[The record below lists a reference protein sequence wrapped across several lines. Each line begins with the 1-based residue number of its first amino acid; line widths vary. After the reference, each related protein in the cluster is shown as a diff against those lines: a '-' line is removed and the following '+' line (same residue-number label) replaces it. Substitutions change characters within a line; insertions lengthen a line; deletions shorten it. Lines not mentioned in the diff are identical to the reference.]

1 MADSEPE
8 HKILRRSRRLKIKLI
23 KMSLWQT
30 IISNLPEVEGP
41 TQKFL
46 SFREKLKWTGIVLV
60 IFFVLGL
67 MPLFGLGINA
77 LQRFETLS
85 IILGAEFG
93 SLISLG
99 IGPIVT
105 ASIILQLLNGSG
117 IWKFDLT
124 KPEGKKSFQG
134 TQKFLALF
142 FIIFESAIYVF
153 LGGLAPPEQFKGT
166 NFYFQLQL
174 ILIFQLFLGGMLILF
189 LDEVV
194 SKWGFGSGISL
205 FIAAGVSKS
214 LFIQAFNWLPGPS
227 GLAGVTYSSGAFP
240 AFFQSL
246 VIGDVTT
253 ALIMASAVI
262 STILVFVIA
271 VYAQSMKVDIPLSF
285 GMIRGH
291 GIRWPLSFVYTSNI
305 PVILVAALIANFQ
318 LWGSLLQ
325 NVGWPLLGT
334 FSASTG
340 QPISGFVYWLQGPD
354 IVRNVIQQHSLL
366 IGISPYVQALV
377 YMLFFILGSVV
388 FSIFWVQTAGMDAK
402 SQAQQMISS
411 GLQIPGFRK
420 DERVLERLLNR
431 YIWPLTIMGGITVG
445 FLAALADLTGA
456 LTSGTGILLTV
467 MIVYRLYED
476 IAKQH
481 MMDMNPMLR
490 KFMGG

>member
-1 MADSEPE
+1 
-8 HKILRRSRRLKIKLI
+8 
-23 KMSLWQT
+23 MSFWQT
-30 IISNLPEVEGP
+30 FISNLPEVEGP
-41 TQKFL
+41 TQKTL
-46 SFREKLKWTGIVLV
+46 SFREKLKWTGIVLL

-105 ASIILQLLNGSG
+105 ASIVLQLLNGSG

-124 KPEGKKSFQG
+124 TQEGKKNFQG
-134 TQKFLALF
+134 TQKFLSLF
-142 FIIFESAIYVF
+142 FIIFESAIYIF
-153 LGGLAPPEQFKGT
+153 LGGLAPAEEFVGT
-166 NFYFQLQL
+166 GFYFQLQL
-174 ILIFQLFLGGMLILF
+174 VLIFQLFLGGILILF

-194 SKWGFGSGISL
+194 SKWGFGSGIGL

-227 GLAGVTYSSGAFP
+227 GLAGVTYASGAVP

-246 VIGDVTT
+246 VNGDVTT
-253 ALIMASAVI
+253 ALIMISAVL

-271 VYAQSMKVDIPLSF
+271 VYSQAMKVEIPLSF
-285 GMIRGH
+285 GIIRGH
-291 GIRWPLSFVYTSNI
+291 GIRWPLSFIYTSNI

-318 LWGSLLQ
+318 LWGRLLQ
-325 NVGWPLLGT
+325 NAGYPLLGT

-340 QPISGFVYWLQGPD
+340 NPISGFVYWLQGPS
-354 IVRNVIQQHSLL
+354 IVRSIIQQHTMF
-366 IGISPYVQALV
+366 IGFEPYMQAMV
-377 YMLFFILGSVV
+377 YMLFFIIGSVM

-402 SQAQQMISS
+402 SQARQMISS

-420 DERVLERLLNR
+420 DERVLESLLNR

-445 FLAALADLTGA
+445 FLAAIADLAGA
-456 LTSGTGILLTV
+456 LSSGTGILLTV
-467 MIVYRLYED
+467 MIIYRLYED
-476 IAKQH
+476 IARQH
-481 MMDMNPMLR
+481 MIDMNPMMR

>member
-1 MADSEPE
+1 
-8 HKILRRSRRLKIKLI
+8 
-23 KMSLWQT
+23 MSVWKT

-41 TQKFL
+41 TQKIL
-46 SFREKLKWTGIVLV
+46 SFREKLKWTGVVLV
-60 IFFVLGL
+60 IFFTLGL

-105 ASIILQLLNGSG
+105 ASIVLQLLNGSG

-124 KPEGKKSFQG
+124 TTEGKTTFQG
-134 TQKFLALF
+134 TQKFLSLF

-153 LGGLAPPEQFKGT
+153 LGGLAPAEQFRGT
-166 NFYFQLQL
+166 GFYFQLQL
-174 ILIFQLFLGGMLILF
+174 ILIFQLFLGGLLILF

-214 LFIQAFNWLPGPS
+214 IFIQAFNWLPGVGGS
-227 GLAGVTYSSGAFP
+227 AGLTYSSGRVIE
-240 AFFQSL
+240 FFQAL
-246 VIGDVTT
+246 VAGDVTT
-253 ALIMASAVI
+253 ALLAISAI
-262 STILVFVIA
+262 IFTILVFVIA
-271 VYAQSMKVDIPLSF
+271 VYAQAMKVEIPLSF
-285 GMIRGH
+285 GMVRGH
-291 GIRWPLSFVYTSNI
+291 GIRWPLSFIYTSNI

-318 LWGSLLQ
+318 LWGRLLQ

-340 QPISGFVYWLQGPD
+340 QPISGFVYWIQGPD
-354 IVRNVIQQHSLL
+354 IVRSIIQQHTLF
-366 IGISPYVQALV
+366 IGAAPYFQALF
-377 YMLFFILGSVV
+377 YLLFFILGSVI

-411 GLQIPGFRK
+411 GLQIPGFRR

-456 LTSGTGILLTV
+456 LSRGTGILLTV
-467 MIVYRLYED
+467 MIIYRLYED
-476 IAKQH
+476 IARQH
-481 MMDMNPMLR
+481 MMDMNPMMR

>member
-1 MADSEPE
+1 
-8 HKILRRSRRLKIKLI
+8 
-23 KMSLWQT
+23 MSLWQT

-41 TQKFL
+41 TQKIL
-46 SFREKLKWTGIVLV
+46 SFREKLKWTSIVLV

-105 ASIILQLLNGSG
+105 ASIVLQLLNGSG

-124 KPEGKKSFQG
+124 TPDGKRNFQG
-134 TQKFLALF
+134 TQKFMSLF
-142 FIIFESAIYVF
+142 FIVFESSIYVL
-153 LGGLAPPEQFKGT
+153 LGGLAPAEQFKGT
-166 NFYFQLQL
+166 GFYFQLQL
-174 ILIFQLFLGGMLILF
+174 ILIFQLILGGILILF

-214 LFIQAFNWLPGPS
+214 IFIRAFNWLPGPS
-227 GLAGVTYSSGAFP
+227 GLAGVTYSSGAVP

-253 ALIMASAVI
+253 ALIMISSII
-262 STILVFVIA
+262 STILVFAIA
-271 VYAQSMKVDIPLSF
+271 VYAQAMKVEIPLSF
-285 GMIRGH
+285 GMVRGH
-291 GIRWPLSFVYTSNI
+291 GIRWPLSFIYTSNI

-318 LWGSLLQ
+318 LWGRLLQ
-325 NVGWPLLGT
+325 NVGYPFLGS
-334 FSASTG
+334 FSTSTG
-340 QPISGFVYWLQGPD
+340 QPISGFVYWLQGPS
-354 IVRNVIQQHSLL
+354 IVSNIIQQHTLF
-366 IGISPYVQALV
+366 IGINPYLQALV
-377 YMLFFILGSVV
+377 YILFFIVGSVI

-420 DERVLERLLNR
+420 DERVLERLLKR
-431 YIWPLTIMGGITVG
+431 YIWPLTIMGGVTVG
-445 FLAALADLTGA
+445 FLAAFADLTGA
-456 LTSGTGILLTV
+456 LSSGTGILLAV

-476 IAKQH
+476 IARQH

>member
-1 MADSEPE
+1 
-8 HKILRRSRRLKIKLI
+8 
-23 KMSLWQT
+23 MSLWQN
-30 IISNLPEVEGP
+30 IIMNLPEVEGP
-41 TQKFL
+41 TQKVL

-60 IFFVLGL
+60 LFFILGL
-67 MPLFGLGINA
+67 IPLFGLGINA

-105 ASIILQLLNGSG
+105 ASIVLQLLNGSG
-117 IWKFDLT
+117 IWKFDLS
-124 KPEGKKSFQG
+124 KPEGKRNFQG
-134 TQKFLALF
+134 TQKFLSLF
-142 FIIFESAIYVF
+142 FILFESTIYVF
-153 LGGLAPPEQFKGT
+153 LGGLAPAEQFRGT
-166 NFYFQLQL
+166 GFYLQLQL
-174 ILIFQLFLGGMLILF
+174 ILVFQLFLGGILILF

-214 LFIQAFNWLPGPS
+214 IFVQAFNWLPGPS
-227 GLAGVTYSSGAFP
+227 GLAGVTYSSGAVP

-246 VIGDVTT
+246 VNGDVTT
-253 ALIMASAVI
+253 ALIMVSAVL

-271 VYAQSMKVDIPLSF
+271 VYAQAMKVEIPLSF

-291 GIRWPLSFVYTSNI
+291 GVRWPLSFIYTSNI

-318 LWGSLLQ
+318 LWGKLLQ
-325 NVGWPLLGT
+325 NIGHPLLGT

-340 QPISGFVYWLQGPD
+340 RPISGFVYWLQGPD
-354 IVRNVIQQHSLL
+354 IIRNIIQQHTIF
-366 IGISPYVQALV
+366 IGYAQYLQALF
-377 YMLFFILGSVV
+377 YLIFFIIGSVV

-402 SQAQQMISS
+402 TQAQQMISS

-445 FLAALADLTGA
+445 FLASLADLTGA
-456 LTSGTGILLTV
+456 LSRGTGILLTV

-476 IAKQH
+476 IARQH

>member
-1 MADSEPE
+1 
-8 HKILRRSRRLKIKLI
+8 
-23 KMSLWQT
+23 MSIWQT

-105 ASIILQLLNGSG
+105 ASIVLQLLNGSG

-124 KPEGKKSFQG
+124 KPEGKRTFQG
-134 TQKFLALF
+134 TQKFLSLF
-142 FIIFESAIYVF
+142 FIIFESAIYIF
-153 LGGLAPPEQFKGT
+153 LGGLAPAEQFKGT
-166 NFYFQLQL
+166 GFYFQLQL
-174 ILIFQLFLGGMLILF
+174 ILIFQLFLGGLLIMF

-227 GLAGVTYSSGAFP
+227 GLAGVTYASGAVP

-246 VIGDVTT
+246 VNGDVTT
-253 ALIMASAVI
+253 ALVMISAVV
-262 STILVFVIA
+262 STIFVFAIA
-271 VYAQSMKVDIPLSF
+271 VYAQAMKVEIPLSF

-291 GIRWPLSFVYTSNI
+291 GIRWPLSFIYTSNI

-318 LWGSLLQ
+318 LWGRLLQ
-325 NVGWPLLGT
+325 NIGWPLLGT

-340 QPISGFVYWLQGPD
+340 NPISGFVYWLQGPD
-354 IVRNVIQQHSLL
+354 IVRSVIQQHPLL
-366 IGISPYVQALV
+366 IGLAPYMQALV
-377 YMLFFILGSVV
+377 YMLFFIVGSVM

-402 SQAQQMISS
+402 SQAKQMISS

-456 LTSGTGILLTV
+456 LSSGTGILLTV

-476 IAKQH
+476 IARQH
-481 MMDMNPMLR
+481 MMDMNPMMR

>member
-1 MADSEPE
+1 
-8 HKILRRSRRLKIKLI
+8 
-23 KMSLWQT
+23 MSVWQT

-41 TQKFL
+41 TQKTL
-46 SFREKLKWTGIVLV
+46 SFREKLKWTGIALL

-105 ASIILQLLNGSG
+105 ASIVLQLLNGSG

-124 KPEGKKSFQG
+124 TPDGKRTFQG
-134 TQKFLALF
+134 TQKFLAIF
-142 FIIFESAIYVF
+142 FIIFESAIYVL
-153 LGGLAPPEQFKGT
+153 LGGLAPSEQFAGT
-166 NFYFQLQL
+166 PFYFQLQL

-214 LFIQAFNWLPGPS
+214 VFLQAFNWIVPPG
-227 GLAGVTYSSGAFP
+227 SSYPPGAIP
-240 AFFQSL
+240 AFFVSL
-246 VIGDVTT
+246 INGDVTT
-253 ALIMASAVI
+253 ALIMTAAVVA
-262 STILVFVIA
+262 TILVFVIA
-271 VYAQSMKVDIPLSF
+271 VYAQSMKVEIPLSF
-285 GMIRGH
+285 GIVRGH
-291 GIRWPLSFVYTSNI
+291 GIRWPLSFIYTSNI

-318 LWGSLLQ
+318 LWGRLLQ
-325 NVGWPLLGT
+325 NTGFPLLGT
-334 FSASTG
+334 FSSSTG

-354 IVRNVIQQHSLL
+354 IIRNIIQQHTLF
-366 IGISPYVQALV
+366 IGAAPYLQALF
-377 YMLFFILGSVV
+377 YILFFILGSVI
-388 FSIFWVQTAGMDAK
+388 FSIFWVQTAGMDSK
-402 SQAQQMISS
+402 SQAKQMISS

-445 FLAALADLTGA
+445 FLAAFADLTGA
-456 LTSGTGILLTV
+456 LSSGTGLLLTV

-476 IAKQH
+476 IARQH

>member
-1 MADSEPE
+1 
-8 HKILRRSRRLKIKLI
+8 
-23 KMSLWQT
+23 MSLWQT

-41 TQKFL
+41 TQKTL

-60 IFFVLGL
+60 IFFTLGL
-67 MPLFGLGINA
+67 MPLFGLGTNA

-105 ASIILQLLNGSG
+105 ASIVLQLLNGSG
-117 IWKFDLT
+117 IWKFDLAI
-124 KPEGKKSFQG
+124 PEGKKTFQG
-134 TQKFLALF
+134 TQKFLSLF
-142 FIIFESAIYVF
+142 FILFEASIYVF
-153 LGGLAPPEQFKGT
+153 LGGLSPDGFAGVVTKANPIFLSLE
-166 NFYFQLQL
+166 L
-174 ILIFQLFLGGMLILF
+174 ILIFQLFLGGLLILF

-205 FIAAGVSKS
+205 FIAANVSKS
-214 LFIQAFNWLPGPS
+214 LFLRAFNWIIPPGT
-227 GLAGVTYSSGAFP
+227 TYPPGAIP

-246 VIGDVTT
+246 VNGDVTT
-253 ALIMASAVI
+253 ALIMISAVI

-271 VYAQSMKVDIPLSF
+271 VYAQSMKVEIPLSF
-285 GMIRGH
+285 GMVRGH
-291 GIRWPLSFVYTSNI
+291 GIRWPLSFMYTSNI

-318 LWGSLLQ
+318 LWGRLLQ
-325 NVGWPLLGT
+325 NIGHAWLGT
-334 FSASTG
+334 FSTSTG
-340 QPISGFVYWLQGPD
+340 QPISGFVYWLQGPS
-354 IVRNVIQQHSLL
+354 IVRDIIQQHTIF
-366 IGISPYVQALV
+366 IGYAQYLQALV
-377 YMLFFILGSVV
+377 FMMFFIVGSVI

-402 SQAQQMISS
+402 SQAKQMISS

-431 YIWPLTIMGGITVG
+431 YIWPLTIMGGISIG
-445 FLAALADLTGA
+445 FLAAFADLTGA
-456 LTSGTGILLTV
+456 LTSGTGLLLTV

-481 MMDMNPMLR
+481 MMDMNPMMR

>member
-1 MADSEPE
+1 
-8 HKILRRSRRLKIKLI
+8 
-23 KMSLWQT
+23 MSLWQT

-41 TQKFL
+41 TQKML
-46 SFREKLKWTGIVLV
+46 SFKEKLKWTGIVLV

-105 ASIILQLLNGSG
+105 ASIVLQLLNGSG

-124 KPEGKKSFQG
+124 TPDGKKSFQG
-134 TQKFLALF
+134 TQKFLSLF
-142 FIIFESAIYVF
+142 FIVFESAIYVF
-153 LGGLAPPEQFKGT
+153 LGGLAPAEQFRGT
-166 NFYFQLQL
+166 GFYFQLQL
-174 ILIFQLFLGGMLILF
+174 ILIFQLFLGGLLILF

-227 GLAGVTYSSGAFP
+227 GLAGVTYASGAVP

-246 VIGDVTT
+246 VNGDVTT
-253 ALIMASAVI
+253 ALIMISAVI

-271 VYAQSMKVDIPLSF
+271 VYAQAMKVEIPLSF
-285 GMIRGH
+285 GIVRGH
-291 GIRWPLSFVYTSNI
+291 GIRWPLSFIYTSNI

-318 LWGSLLQ
+318 LWGRLLQ
-325 NVGWPLLGT
+325 NVGYPFLGN

-366 IGISPYVQALV
+366 IGLSPYLQALV
-377 YMLFFILGSVV
+377 YMLFFILGSVM
-388 FSIFWVQTAGMDAK
+388 FSIFWVQTAGMDAR
-402 SQAQQMISS
+402 SQAKQMISS

-456 LTSGTGILLTV
+456 LSSGTGILLTV

-476 IAKQH
+476 IARQH

-490 KFMGG
+490 RFMGG

>member
-1 MADSEPE
+1 
-8 HKILRRSRRLKIKLI
+8 
-23 KMSLWQT
+23 MSVWQT

-41 TQKFL
+41 TQKIL
-46 SFREKLKWTGIVLV
+46 SFREKLKWTGIVLI
-60 IFFVLGL
+60 IFFILQL
-67 MPLFGLGINA
+67 MPLFGLGVNA
-77 LQRFETLS
+77 LQQFELIS
-85 IILGAEFG
+85 VILGAEFG

-105 ASIILQLLNGSG
+105 ASIVLQLLNGSG

-124 KPEGKKSFQG
+124 TAEGKKSFQG
-134 TQKFLALF
+134 TQKFLSLF

-153 LGGLAPPEQFKGT
+153 LGGLAPAEQFRGT
-166 NFYFQLQL
+166 GFYFQLQL
-174 ILIFQLFLGGMLILF
+174 ILIFQLFLGGLLILF

-214 LFIQAFNWLPGPS
+214 LFIQAFNWLPGPA
-227 GLAGVTYSSGAFP
+227 GLAGVTYSAGAIP

-246 VIGDVTT
+246 VNGDVTT
-253 ALIMASAVI
+253 ALIMISAVL

-271 VYAQSMKVDIPLSF
+271 VYAQAMKVEIPLSF

-291 GIRWPLSFVYTSNI
+291 GIRWPLAFIYTSNI

-318 LWGSLLQ
+318 LWGRLLQ
-325 NVGWPLLGT
+325 NTGWHLLGT
-334 FSASTG
+334 FSTSTG

-354 IVRNVIQQHSLL
+354 IVQNIIRQHTML
-366 IGISPYVQALV
+366 IGLAPYLQALV
-377 YMLFFILGSVV
+377 YMLFFILGSVM

-402 SQAQQMISS
+402 SQAKQMISS

-445 FLAALADLTGA
+445 FLAAFADLTGA
-456 LTSGTGILLTV
+456 LSSGTGILLTV

-476 IAKQH
+476 IARQH

>member
-1 MADSEPE
+1 
-8 HKILRRSRRLKIKLI
+8 
-23 KMSLWQT
+23 MSIWQT

-41 TQKFL
+41 TQKML
-46 SFREKLKWTGIVLV
+46 SFREKLKWTGIVLL
-60 IFFVLGL
+60 IFFILGL
-67 MPLFGLGINA
+67 MPLFGLGVNS

-105 ASIILQLLNGSG
+105 ASIVLQLLNGSG
-117 IWKFDLT
+117 IWKFDLST
-124 KPEGKKSFQG
+124 PEGKKKFQG
-134 TQKFLALF
+134 TQKFLSLF
-142 FIIFESAIYVF
+142 FILFESAIYVF
-153 LGGLAPPEQFKGT
+153 LGGLSPAEQFKGT
-166 NFYFQLQL
+166 GFYFQLQL
-174 ILIFQLFLGGMLILF
+174 ILIFQLFLGGLLILF

-214 LFIQAFNWLPGPS
+214 LFLRAFNWIVPPGAIEPP
-227 GLAGVTYSSGAFP
+227 GAIP
-240 AFFQSL
+240 AFFVSI
-246 VIGDVTT
+246 VSGNVTG
-253 ALIMASAVI
+253 ALLAVSAVL
-262 STILVFVIA
+262 STLFVFAIA
-271 VYAQSMKVDIPLSF
+271 VYAQAMKVEIPLSF
-285 GMIRGH
+285 GIVRGH
-291 GIRWPLSFVYTSNI
+291 GIRWPLSFIYTSNI

-318 LWGSLLQ
+318 LWGRLLQ
-325 NVGWPLLGT
+325 NAGWPLLGS
-334 FSASTG
+334 FGSQG

-354 IVRNVIQQHSLL
+354 LIRGVIQQHTLF
-366 IGISPYVQALV
+366 IGASAYVQALV
-377 YMLFFILGSVV
+377 YMLFFIVGSVV

-402 SQAQQMISS
+402 SQAKQMISS

-420 DERVLERLLNR
+420 DERVLERLLSR

-456 LTSGTGILLTV
+456 LTSGTGLLLTV

-476 IAKQH
+476 IARQH

>member
-1 MADSEPE
+1 
-8 HKILRRSRRLKIKLI
+8 
-23 KMSLWQT
+23 MSIWQT

-105 ASIILQLLNGSG
+105 ASIVLQLLNGSG

-124 KPEGKKSFQG
+124 KPEGKRTFQG
-134 TQKFLALF
+134 TQKFLSLF

-153 LGGLAPPEQFKGT
+153 LGGLAPAEQFQGSG
-166 NFYFQLQL
+166 FYFQLQL
-174 ILIFQLFLGGMLILF
+174 ILIFQLFLGGLLIMF

-227 GLAGVTYSSGAFP
+227 GLAGVTYSSGAVP

-246 VIGDVTT
+246 VNGDVTT
-253 ALIMASAVI
+253 ALIMVSAVI
-262 STILVFVIA
+262 STIFVFVIA
-271 VYAQSMKVDIPLSF
+271 VYAQAMKVEIPLSF

-291 GIRWPLSFVYTSNI
+291 GIRWPLSFIYTSNI

-318 LWGSLLQ
+318 LWGRLLQ
-325 NVGWPLLGT
+325 NIGWPLLGT

-340 QPISGFVYWLQGPD
+340 NPISGFVYWLQGPD
-354 IVRNVIQQHSLL
+354 IVRSVIQQHNLL
-366 IGISPYVQALV
+366 IGLAPYLQALV
-377 YMLFFILGSVV
+377 YMLFFIVGSVM

-402 SQAQQMISS
+402 SQAKQMISS

-456 LTSGTGILLTV
+456 LSSGTGILLTV

-476 IAKQH
+476 IARQH
-481 MMDMNPMLR
+481 MMDMNPMMR

>member
-1 MADSEPE
+1 
-8 HKILRRSRRLKIKLI
+8 
-23 KMSLWQT
+23 MSIWQT

-41 TQKFL
+41 SQKIL
-46 SFREKLKWTGIVLV
+46 SFREKMKWTGIVLV
-60 IFFVLGL
+60 IFFILGL

-93 SLISLG
+93 SIISLG

-105 ASIILQLLNGSG
+105 ASIVLQLLNGSG
-117 IWKFDLT
+117 IWKFDLAT
-124 KPEGKKSFQG
+124 PEGKKTFQG

-142 FIIFESAIYVF
+142 FILFESAIYVF
-153 LGGLAPPEQFKGT
+153 LGGLAPAEQFKGT
-166 NFYFQLQL
+166 GFYFQLQL
-174 ILIFQLFLGGMLILF
+174 ILIFQLFLGGLLILF

-227 GLAGVTYSSGAFP
+227 GLAGVTYSSGAVP

-246 VIGDVTT
+246 VSGDVTT
-253 ALIMASAVI
+253 ALIMMFAVLF
-262 STILVFVIA
+262 TILVFVIA
-271 VYAQSMKVDIPLSF
+271 VYAQAMKVEIPLSF
-285 GMIRGH
+285 GMVRGH
-291 GIRWPLSFVYTSNI
+291 GIRWPLSFIYTSNI
-305 PVILVAALIANFQ
+305 PVILVAALVANFQ
-318 LWGSLLQ
+318 LWGRLLQ
-325 NVGWPLLGT
+325 NLGYPLLGT
-334 FSASTG
+334 FSSTSG

-354 IVRNVIQQHSLL
+354 IVRSILQQHTL
-366 IGISPYVQALV
+366 IIGFAPYLQALV
-377 YMLFFILGSVV
+377 YVMFFILGSVM

-402 SQAQQMISS
+402 SQAKQMISS

-431 YIWPLTIMGGITVG
+431 YIWPLTIMGGMTVG
-445 FLAALADLTGA
+445 FLAAFADITGA
-456 LTSGTGILLTV
+456 LGSGTGILLTV

-476 IAKQH
+476 IARQH
-481 MMDMNPMLR
+481 MMDMNPMMR